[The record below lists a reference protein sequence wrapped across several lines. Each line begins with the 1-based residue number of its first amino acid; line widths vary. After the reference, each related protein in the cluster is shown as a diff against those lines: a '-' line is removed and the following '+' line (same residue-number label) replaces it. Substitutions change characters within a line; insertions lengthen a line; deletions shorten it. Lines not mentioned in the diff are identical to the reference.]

1 MDDDSD
7 KDDVSS
13 NGEPDNDDQCSKN
26 SGSSESTEDG
36 RKRGS
41 GDDGEAPEKSYFEWF
56 QDLERKEKIAVV
68 AGSIAILNQS
78 GDTISDVINVADDI
92 VSAESQSDSTTGS
105 ISISDESELSPADQ
119 YPNPDYATPKEGTTE
134 WHIPMNNNFEK
145 IEENIEFLS
154 EEVVAL
160 GEMTEKNAQLMED
173 YVGALIGR
181 IEQLDER
188 VETLEGEI
196 DNPED

>member
-7 KDDVSS
+7 KDEVSS
-13 NGEPDNDDQCSKN
+13 NGEPGKDDQSSKN
-26 SGSSESTEDG
+26 SGSSESTEDE
-36 RKRGS
+36 RRRVS

-68 AGSIAILNQS
+68 AGSIAILNES

-119 YPNPDYATPKEGTTE
+119 YPNPDYATPEEGTTD
-134 WHIPMNNNFEK
+134 WHIPMNNNFEE
-145 IEENIEFLS
+145 IEEDVEFLS
-154 EEVVAL
+154 EEVVTL
-160 GEMTEKNAQLMED
+160 GKMTEKNAQLMED
-173 YVGALIGR
+173 YVEALIGR
-181 IEQLDER
+181 IERLDEK
-188 VETLEGEI
+188 VETLEGKV
-196 DNPED
+196 DNPEH

>member
-1 MDDDSD
+1 MMIVIKTMYRAMENRVTMTSVQKILGARNQPKMDA
-7 KDDVSS
+7 
-13 NGEPDNDDQCSKN
+13 
-26 SGSSESTEDG
+26 
-36 RKRGS
+36 R
-41 GDDGEAPEKSYFEWF
+41 EAVAMMERHLKKSYFEWF

-68 AGSIAILNQS
+68 AGSIAILNES

-92 VSAESQSDSTTGS
+92 VSAESQSDSTTES

-134 WHIPMNNNFEK
+134 WHIPMNNNFEE